1 MMPWVVRDSGSG
13 AVLGSTRYHDIV
25 REIDR
30 VEIGYTWYSESRQR
44 THVNTAC
51 KRLLLAH
58 AFETLGC
65 QVVGLRTDNFNFRSQ
80 RAIEALGAKKDG
92 VIRHHTM
99 RRDGTVRDTVIYSI
113 LAAEWPDVRR
123 HHRLAAG
130 AAGDAGRPLIP
141 AAPGAAALPTG
152 GMLSGMVIGLL
163 TLDLHFPGARSLKD
177 KRQALRSLETRVRN
191 RFQRLAGRGGA
202 PGPLAAGAPGR
213 GLGQHPT
220 TSTWNRRCTAW
231 RERRSARPTYRC
243 WTRTWRSCERAAQRA
258 AGRGDP
264 GGRGAHRGPAQGPA
278 HRLRHGDP
286 RRT

>member
-1 MMPWVVRDSGSG
+1 MIDPRPITLEGGGIRLEPLTEDHHEGLVAAAADGRLWELWFTSVPPADGMRAYIAAALQGQRDGHMMPWVVRDSGSG

-123 HHRLAAG
+123 HLDLRLA
-130 AAGDAGRPLIP
+130 
-141 AAPGAAALPTG
+141 
-152 GMLSGMVIGLL
+152 
-163 TLDLHFPGARSLKD
+163 
-177 KRQALRSLETRVRN
+177 RQGT
-191 RFQRLAGRGGA
+191 RGG
-202 PGPLAAGAPGR
+202 R
-213 GLGQHPT
+213 
-220 TSTWNRRCTAW
+220 
-231 RERRSARPTYRC
+231 
-243 WTRTWRSCERAAQRA
+243 
-258 AGRGDP
+258 
-264 GGRGAHRGPAQGPA
+264 
-278 HRLRHGDP
+278 
-286 RRT
+286 